1 MTEKK
6 GKDEAAEA
14 KAKAA
19 EEKAAKAAKIAEEK
33 AAKATKVAE
42 EKAAKAAKAAEET
55 GPKIT
60 DAEMKAI
67 RVEAERVALKK
78 VQEIMGIDDAFLANA
93 RQAKESQGV
102 MCTYDLGMIPIWV
115 NGKRIPNSG
124 TAPRHQVVG
133 WTEMA
138 SKARTRRIM
147 EKFSTKYEI
156 EMLGKNVTSK
166 IVGHEDADGTPV
178 SIAGAI

>member
-1 MTEKK
+1 MTKKK
-6 GKDEAAEA
+6 GNDGVVDTEAVEA

-19 EEKAAKAAKIAEEK
+19 EEKAAKSAKD
-33 AAKATKVAE
+33 AE
-42 EKAAKAAKAAEET
+42 EKAAKAAEKTENE

-60 DAEMKAI
+60 DQEMKAI

-78 VQEIMGIDDAFLANA
+78 VQEIMGIDDAFLENA
-93 RQAKESQGV
+93 KKAKESQGV
-102 MCTYDLGMIPIWV
+102 MCNYDLGMIPIWV

-124 TAPRHQVVG
+124 KAPRHQVVG

-166 IVGHEDADGTPV
+166 VVGHEDADGVPV
-178 SIAGAI
+178 SIAGGM